1 MKNLYIFLVLL
12 LFISCGEKDSNAQNN
27 EDLKSNPTSN
37 EEAPVEEEP
46 VEETPSEEP
55 SEEAPV
61 EEEPV
66 EEENG

>member
-37 EEAPVEEEP
+37 EEAPVEE
-46 VEETPSEEP
+46 TPAEEP
-55 SEEAPV
+55 YEEAPV